1 MPRERQRPMQVIEDS
16 FAALVRA
23 YLESPQFA
31 NHAPATCEVWER
43 YLRLAI
49 EPDRLGAVSL
59 QSMRPALVQAY
70 LDGMAG
76 KPGKQAATL
85 SAIKQVGAWAEF
97 RDYLTRDIT
106 KGCQCEES
114 DGGHI
119 PWSNADVALAEKHAR
134 TDIARAV
141 TLGANTGQR
150 GSDLIRM
157 GWSDIEVYKGV
168 RGINVKQKK
177 TARVL
182 WIPIMPALA
191 EHLDTWEKAPGPF
204 LKKLDGHPWTRE
216 QLTAAWTRER
226 EANPELKALRDA
238 GLVLHGLRGHACV
251 RLLRSGFNTRQIS
264 DWVGMSE
271 PMVKNYTRFSDQKDN
286 ALAAVHLLDGT
297 RLEQPSNKLRVS
309 HV

>member
-1 MPRERQRPMQVIEDS
+1 MPLIEDS
-16 FAALVRA
+16 FAALVRLFLA
-23 YLESPQFA
+23 SPQFA
-31 NHAPATCEVWER
+31 DYAPSTREVWER

-49 EPDRLGAVSL
+49 KPERGLGNVSL
-59 QSMRPALVQAY
+59 QAIRPSLVQSY

-85 SAIKQVGAWAEF
+85 CAVKQVERWASV
-97 RDYLTRDIT
+97 RDYVKPGFTI
-106 KGCQCEES
+106 GCQTEES

-119 PWSNADVALAEKHAR
+119 PWSDAEVAIAQKHAR
-134 TDIARAV
+134 HDLARVV

-157 GWSDIEVYKGV
+157 GWSDVEVYKGV
-168 RGINVKQKK
+168 RGINVRQKK

-191 EHLDTWEKAPGPF
+191 AYLDTWEKRTGPF
-204 LKKLDGHPWTRE
+204 LRKLDDQPWTRE

-297 RLEQPSNKLRVS
+297 LVEQPFNKLRKNAF
-309 HV
+309 

>member
-1 MPRERQRPMQVIEDS
+1 MLVIEDS

-23 YLESPQFA
+23 YLASPQFA
-31 NHAPATCEVWER
+31 AHAPASRDVWGR

-49 EPDRLGAVSL
+49 EPERLGAVSL
-59 QSMRPALVQAY
+59 QSIRPALVQAY

-85 SAIKQVGAWAEF
+85 CAIKQVENWACV
-97 RDYLTRDIT
+97 RDYLGRDIT
-106 KGCQCEES
+106 KGCKCEES

-119 PWSNADVALAEKHAR
+119 PWSDADVALAEKHAR
-134 TDIARAV
+134 YDIARVV

-177 TARVL
+177 TDREL
-182 WIPIMPALA
+182 WIPITATLA
-191 EHLDTWEKAPGPF
+191 ASLDTWEKRPGPF
-204 LKKLDGHPWTRE
+204 LRKLDGHPWTRE
-216 QLTAAWTRER
+216 QLTAAWTRHRDQNR
-226 EANPELKALRDA
+226 ELEELKRA

-251 RLLRSGFNTRQIS
+251 RLLRAGFNTRQIS

-286 ALAAVHLLDGT
+286 ALAVVHLLDGT
-297 RLEQPSNKLRVS
+297 RLNKERTA
-309 HV
+309 